1 MRAWSKAGL
10 SGALDVMRDGEE
22 LVKGL
27 DAVSLGAAQRPCLV
41 VLDSVVKPL
50 STTEICAAIDKLPK
64 HIPIVLLSGAQDSPL
79 QRSLCRSRLVRS
91 LSKPINADTLKEV
104 VRENCPELM

>member
-27 DAVSLGAAQRPCLV
+27 DAVSLGAAQHP
-41 VLDSVVKPL
+41 
-50 STTEICAAIDKLPK
+50 A
-64 HIPIVLLSGAQDSPL
+64 
-79 QRSLCRSRLVRS
+79 
-91 LSKPINADTLKEV
+91 
-104 VRENCPELM
+104 